1 MSKKR
6 LKNINYFEDYQMLAI
21 VSHLTDYT
29 ICYHINSDLKFDFI
43 KYEDLIFA
51 TTTDTENSFSWYYYY
66 DMISRTT
73 YYLIGNK
80 DASRLL
86 IPSQKIVDYFL
97 LIKSPISIDS
107 VKVYANGLRK
117 IPNITAVFDLNMGI
131 TKDMDLLLESIE
143 LHELEVIKKR
153 KG

>member
-1 MSKKR
+1 
-6 LKNINYFEDYQMLAI
+6 MLAI
-21 VSHLTDYT
+21 VSHLKDYT
-29 ICYHINSDLKFDFI
+29 LCYHINSDLKFDFI
-43 KYEDLIFA
+43 KYDDLIFA
-51 TTTDTENSFSWYYYY
+51 TTPAAENIFSWYYYY
-66 DMISRTT
+66 DMITRTT

-80 DASRLL
+80 DESRLL

-97 LIKSPISIDS
+97 LIKEPISIDS

-143 LHELEVIKKR
+143 LHELKIIKKR
-153 KG
+153 KGN